1 MTSVRRALAL
11 SLVERYLTLAI
22 ALGSNMVLARLLTP
36 DQIGVYSVSLAVIG
50 LAQALR
56 DFGVGSYLIQEKV
69 VDDEQIGSA
78 FSISL
83 LIGALLFVVALV
95 ATPWA
100 ASYYGEPRM
109 QTTLMLG
116 AGNFLLMPFCT
127 ISLSLL
133 RREMQFKRLLHITLV
148 AAALGSATSI
158 GLAALGMGET
168 SLALGSL
175 ATNAATGVGAWLAQP
190 SHRLPRL
197 TLSRWRQV
205 LSFGGRSSL
214 VGCVTSISMDA
225 NDLIVGK
232 VLGFHAV
239 ALLSRAQGLMYL
251 FNRDLMSAVRNVAL
265 PAFAQ
270 AHRDGVDLEQGYL
283 RSVSIVTLFG
293 WPFHGL
299 ISCYAIEV
307 IDLLFGRQWHA
318 AAPLVPIFCAAGA
331 FAAVNALTPNLL
343 VAVGRIDL
351 ATRADLLMQPL
362 RVLMILIAAIWFR
375 TVQACAVAFMLSA
388 LVSLPVFWWF
398 KNQVLEDDRPKLLE
412 MLLLNILITAAT
424 LLPALV
430 QCLWAGFDRSQPLA
444 LYAWLPTAALGVA
457 AGVLTAWYLRHPLA
471 QEALVQRSLGPWL
484 HRIPV
489 ARWRRSATY

>member
-36 DQIGVYSVSLAVIG
+36 EQIGVYSVSLAVIG

-69 VDDEQIGSA
+69 VDDHQIGTA
-78 FSISL
+78 FAISL
-83 LIGALLFVVALV
+83 LIGSLLFAI
-95 ATPWA
+95 AMIGTPWA
-100 ASYYGEPRM
+100 ANYYGEPRM
-109 QTTLMLG
+109 KATLMLG
-116 AGNFLLMPFCT
+116 AGNFLLLPFCT
-127 ISLSLL
+127 ISLAML
-133 RREMQFKRLLHITLV
+133 RREMQFKRLLHITLA
-148 AAALGSATSI
+148 AAALGSGTAI
-158 GLAALGMGET
+158 GLAALGVGET

-175 ATNAATGVGAWLAQP
+175 VTNAATGVGAWLARP
-190 SHRLPRL
+190 NRRFVRP
-197 TLSRWRQV
+197 TFSRWRQV

-232 VLGFHAV
+232 VLGFPSV

-270 AHRDGVDLEQGYL
+270 AHRNGVDLEQGYL
-283 RSVSIVTLFG
+283 KSVSIVTLFG
-293 WPFHGL
+293 WPFHAL
-299 ISCYAIEV
+299 LSCYAIEV

-343 VAVGRIDL
+343 VAVGRMDL
-351 ATRADLLMQPL
+351 ATRADLFMQPL
-362 RVLMILIAAIWFR
+362 RVLLILIAATLFR

-388 LVSLPVFWWF
+388 LLSLPVFWWF
-398 KNQVLEDDRPKLLE
+398 KNQVLPDDRPKLVE
-412 MLLLNILITAAT
+412 LLWLNALITVAT
-424 LLPALV
+424 LLPALI
-430 QCLWAGFDRSQPLA
+430 QCTWAGLRRSQPLA
-444 LYAWLPTAALGVA
+444 LYAWLPVAVLGVVMGGLMA
-457 AGVLTAWYLRHPLA
+457 LYLRHPFA
-471 QEALVQRSLGPWL
+471 QEPLVQRSIGPWL
-484 HRIPV
+484 RRIPV
-489 ARWRRSATY
+489 ARWRRSANY